1 MISRLSPRKGLHWVV
16 FFLMSDC
23 SWKFTSSS
31 QLIRWKIKT
40 WLTSFPETSNSFS
53 LLISF
58 RWFLLFCPDC
68 LTPLLLFWFYKTQ
81 WKCALFLPKSTSDK
95 PWLWFCLLYL
105 LHFVYFLM
113 LLGVR
118 KEGFENYLI
127 NEPEFNGREM
137 GQWLISG
144 HYIIGETS
152 TVIGTEVYSDNRW

>member
-1 MISRLSPRKGLHWVV
+1 MISRLSPRKGCIGLSSFWWVIVLGNLHHPLNWLDGKWKPDWHH
-16 FFLMSDC
+16 FLKLLVLFSPH
-23 SWKFTSSS
+23 
-31 QLIRWKIKT
+31 QLQVI
-40 WLTSFPETSNSFS
+40 
-53 LLISF
+53 LII
-58 RWFLLFCPDC
+58 CPDC

-144 HYIIGETS
+144 HYIVGETS